1 MNRQIRN
8 LRDSFVYAFRG
19 LFYCLRGERNMRIHL
34 TAGAF
39 VLWLSGYYQL
49 SSTEIILLLL
59 SVGTVISTEMIN
71 TAVEVLVNLETTTYH
86 PLARIAKDVA
96 AGAVLVCALFSVGV
110 GLLVFWDI
118 PTFKAIWQDLLARPL
133 KAVELGLLVATGLV
147 FIFAGPA
154 KIAAVLQAGRESG
167 RK

>member
-8 LRDSFVYAFRG
+8 LRASFLYAFRG
-19 LFYCLRGERNMRIHL
+19 LIYCVRGERNMRIHL

-49 SSTEIILLLL
+49 SASQAGLLLL
-59 SVGTVISTEMIN
+59 SVGLVISMEMVN

-110 GLLVFWDI
+110 GLLIFWDI
-118 PTFKAIWQDLLARPL
+118 PTFHVIWQDLLHRPL
-133 KAVELGLLVATGLV
+133 KALELALLLVAGLV

-154 KIAAVLQAGRESG
+154 KIVAVLQAGRETG